1 MTFTEQLK
9 EQEMVQAQHRAK
21 AEVIWA
27 AMDKNQK
34 TMVRIGM
41 FPAGVMKEVA
51 AEGFDSHKIV
61 CALMD
66 VATANGGMIA

>member
-1 MTFTEQLK
+1 MSFEEQLK
-9 EQEMVQAQHRAK
+9 EREMVQAGHRAK

-41 FPAGVMKEVA
+41 FPAEVMAQVEK
-51 AEGFDSHKIV
+51 EGFDSHKIV

-66 VATANGGMIA
+66 VAQANGSMIA